1 MAEREAL
8 ADDDVTLPRAAVNKM
23 IKEMIPNMRVSND
36 ARELI
41 LNCCTEFIHL
51 ISSEA
56 NDVCNRQMKKT
67 ISPDHILLAL
77 EGLGFQHYIEDVKSV
92 LAECKTQAA
101 NKRRASTKL
110 EHLGIPEEE
119 LLRQQ
124 QELFQQARLQQ
135 AQDLKIPGA
144 LHRDIGGKA
153 MLLRVIQTLE
163 TGRGMAP
170 LGSMALCGG
179 KWIYGKFLRMG
190 RRTREF
196 TPFWLK
202 VLDGKQCHTVFGHTI
217 HLDIPPT
224 NPNVSNGA

>member
-135 AQDLKIPGA
+135 AQAEQEEYQQLQQAQA
-144 LHRDIGGKA
+144 L
-153 MLLRVIQTLE
+153 
-163 TGRGMAP
+163 
-170 LGSMALCGG
+170 ALQQQQQSGQ
-179 KWIYGKFLRMG
+179 L
-190 RRTREF
+190 
-196 TPFWLK
+196 
-202 VLDGKQCHTVFGHTI
+202 Q
-217 HLDIPPT
+217 PPT
-224 NPNVSNGA
+224 ATATGQPSRINQPTQPYAGP